1 MIPLIKP
8 GEMRFEIGGEGE
20 TTVAAKIKDAIAGK
34 GQWKDYNKDTLKT
47 KLTESIIKKL
57 KQ

>member
-20 TTVAAKIKDAIAGK
+20 TTIGSKIKDTVMGK
-34 GQWKDYNKDTLKT
+34 AQWKDYTKDTLKT

>member
-1 MIPLIKP
+1 
-8 GEMRFEIGGEGE
+8 MRFEIGGEGE
-20 TTVAAKIKDAIAGK
+20 TTIGSKIKDTVMGK
-34 GQWKDYNKDTLKT
+34 AQWKDYTKDTLKT